1 MLVVYHRGDL
11 ASIDGCMLA
20 KPYRSHR
27 MKLLTTR
34 SRCIAF
40 ALSLSSAVGA
50 VAMQPTAQPAADAI
64 YTGGPIITMNDAA
77 PRAEAVAIKD
87 GTIIAVGTKAEVEK
101 FKAAGTTI
109 IDLAGK
115 TMLPGF
121 IDGHGHVFTTG
132 IQAASANLLPAPDGE
147 GNSIAKIQ
155 EILREYAK
163 TDASR
168 KFNMILGFGYDD
180 AQIAEKRHPTRQD
193 LDAVSTDVPILLIHQ
208 SCHLGAMNS
217 KALELAGITADTKD
231 PQGGVIRREADGKTP
246 NGVLE
251 ETAFMSY
258 AMAIFP
264 KLNAEQFA
272 QLAVMGQDLYIQH
285 GYTTAQEGR
294 ATGPAHNSFAKLA
307 EAGQMKVDVVSYM
320 DMIFTDEPPEMR
332 TPWHSTTYTNRY
344 RIGGVKL
351 NLDGSIQ
358 GKTGYLTQ
366 PYKVPPPG
374 AATNYRGYETL
385 PDKVIAAKVDKAYA
399 NGWQVLA
406 HCNGDAAIDQYI
418 SAVRDAVAK
427 HGKAD
432 RRSVTIHA
440 QMARMDQLDAMKELG
455 IIPSLF
461 GMHCFY
467 WGDWH
472 RDETIGPVRAE
483 KISPAN
489 SALRRGMIFTQH
501 HDSPVAQ
508 PSAIRILS
516 SVVTRRTRSGDI
528 LGADERIGVNDAL
541 KSLTI
546 WGAYQHFEEK
556 TKGSLEVG
564 KVADF
569 VVLSADP
576 FAVDIEDL
584 DELTVVET
592 IKAGKSIY
600 RADAN
605 ATKVGTSTPRQLPQL
620 AGIQW
625 NKPATDEG
633 SQLPPRGIY
642 ADAQPMHLCGCSG
655 CALGH
660 IVTMG
665 TRAVPLAR

>member
-1 MLVVYHRGDL
+1 MRTRLAL
-11 ASIDGCMLA
+11 AS
-20 KPYRSHR
+20 
-27 MKLLTTR
+27 LL
-34 SRCIAF
+34 
-40 ALSLSSAVGA
+40 L
-50 VAMQPTAQPAADAI
+50 VANAYSQPTADTI
-64 YTGGPIITMNDAA
+64 YTGGPIITMNDAT
-77 PRAEAVAIKD
+77 PRAQAVAVKD
-87 GTIIAVGTKAEVEK
+87 GKIIAVGTTQDIEK
-101 FKAAGTTI
+101 FKAPTTNT

-115 TMLPGF
+115 TLLPGF
-121 IDGHGHVFTTG
+121 IDAHGHVFTTG
-132 IQAASANLLPAPDGE
+132 IQAASANILPAPDGE

-163 TDASR
+163 SDASK
-168 KFNMILGFGYDD
+168 KFNLILGFGYDD
-180 AQIAEKRHPTRQD
+180 AQIAEKRHPTRQE
-193 LDAVSTDVPILLIHQ
+193 LDEVSKDIPILIIHQ

-217 KALELAGITADTKD
+217 KALELAKITADTKD

-251 ETAFMSY
+251 ETAFMAY

-272 QLAVMGQDLYIQH
+272 QLAVMGQDLYITH
-285 GYTTAQEGR
+285 GFTTTQEGR
-294 ATGPAHNSFAKLA
+294 ATGPAHTSFVKLA

-320 DMIFTDEPPEMR
+320 DFIFTDEPPEMK
-332 TPWHSTTYTNRY
+332 TPWYSRTYKNGY

-358 GKTGYLTQ
+358 GKTGYLAQ

-406 HCNGDAAIDQYI
+406 HANGDAAIDQYI

-440 QMARMDQLDAMKELG
+440 QTSRMDQLDSMKELG
-455 IIPSLF
+455 IIPSFF

-472 RDETIGPVRAE
+472 RDETLGAVRAE
-483 KISPAN
+483 KISPAQ

-508 PSAIRILS
+508 PSAIRVLS

-528 LGADERIGVNDAL
+528 LGADERISVNDAL
-541 KSLTI
+541 KSLTL

-556 TKGSLEVG
+556 EKGSLETG

-592 IKAGKSIY
+592 IKNGKSIY
-600 RADAN
+600 KAGAKPSKIGAN
-605 ATKVGTSTPRQLPQL
+605 SLHQLPQL
-620 AGIQW
+620 AGMKW
-625 NKPATDEG
+625 DEPAAEAA
-633 SQLPPRGIY
+633 SQRPRRGIAGY
-642 ADAQPMHLCGCSG
+642 AQPTKPCGCAG
-655 CALGH
+655 CTLGH

-665 TRAVPLAR
+665 QREVALSTP

>member
-1 MLVVYHRGDL
+1 MKSL
-11 ASIDGCMLA
+11 ASRIVALA
-20 KPYRSHR
+20 
-27 MKLLTTR
+27 L
-34 SRCIAF
+34 
-40 ALSLSSAVGA
+40 ALSLGSAHPVSA
-50 VAMQPTAQPAADAI
+50 AQPAPGQAADAI
-64 YTGGPIITMNDAA
+64 YSGGPIITMNDAA
-77 PRAEAVAIKD
+77 PRAEAVAVKSGKIL
-87 GTIIAVGTKAEVEK
+87 AVGTKAEVEQ
-101 FKAAGTTI
+101 FRAGGTTT

-115 TMLPGF
+115 ALLPGF
-121 IDGHGHVFTTG
+121 IDAHGHVFTTG
-132 IQAASANLLPAPDGE
+132 VQAASANILPAPDGE

-163 TDASR
+163 TEASR
-168 KFNMILGFGYDD
+168 KFNLILGFGYDD

-193 LDAVSTDVPILLIHQ
+193 LDEVSKDVPILIIHQ

-217 KALELAGITADTKD
+217 KALELAKISADTKD

-251 ETAFMSY
+251 ETAFMAY

-264 KLNAEQFA
+264 RLNAEQFA
-272 QLAVMGQDLYIQH
+272 QLAVMGQDLYITH
-285 GYTTAQEGR
+285 GFTTTQEGR
-294 ATGPAHNSFAKLA
+294 ATGPAHSSFVRLA
-307 EAGQMKVDVVSYM
+307 EAGQMKVDVVAYM
-320 DMIFTDEPPEMR
+320 DMMFTDDPPEMK
-332 TPWHSTTYTNRY
+332 TPWYSREYKNGY

-358 GKTGYLTQ
+358 GKTGYLGQ
-366 PYKVPPPG
+366 PYLNAPEGSP
-374 AATNYRGYETL
+374 TNYRGYETV
-385 PDKVIAAKVDKAYA
+385 PDAVVAGKVDKAYA

-406 HCNGDAAIDQYI
+406 HANGDAAIDQYI

-427 HGKAD
+427 HGTGD
-432 RRSVTIHA
+432 RRSVNIHA
-440 QMARMDQLDAMKELG
+440 QTARLDQLDSMKELG
-455 IIPSLF
+455 IIPSFF

-472 RDETIGPVRAE
+472 RDETLGAVRAE
-483 KISPAN
+483 KISPAR

-508 PSAIRILS
+508 PSAIRVLS

-528 LGADERIGVNDAL
+528 LGADERIGVTEAL

-546 WGAYQHFEEK
+546 WSAYQHFEEK

-576 FAVDIEDL
+576 YAVNIEDL

-592 IKAGKSIY
+592 IKAGASMYK
-600 RADAN
+600 AGTK
-605 ATKVGTSTPRQLPQL
+605 ATKVGAGAAHELPRI
-620 AGIQW
+620 AGVRW
-625 NKPATDEG
+625 DEPADDL
-633 SQLPPRGIY
+633 SHRPRGGIY
-642 ADAQPMHLCGCSG
+642 AYAPVPGPCGCAG
-655 CALGH
+655 CTLGH
-660 IVTMG
+660 IVAMG
-665 TRAVPLAR
+665 RRDVGLRE

>member
-1 MLVVYHRGDL
+1 MNTIAKSFLALGLV
-11 ASIDGCMLA
+11 
-20 KPYRSHR
+20 
-27 MKLLTTR
+27 
-34 SRCIAF
+34 
-40 ALSLSSAVGA
+40 LSPCCVQRAH
-50 VAMQPTAQPAADAI
+50 AQQIAADAI
-64 YTGGPIITMNDAA
+64 YAGGPIITMNDAA
-77 PRAEAVAIKD
+77 PRAEAVAVKD
-87 GTIIAVGTKAEVEK
+87 GRIIAVGTKAEVEK
-101 FKAAGTTI
+101 YKAAGTKF
-109 IDLAGK
+109 IDLRGK
-115 TMLPGF
+115 TLLPGF
-121 IDGHGHVFTTG
+121 IDGHGHVSLTG

-147 GNSIAKIQ
+147 GNSISRIQ

-163 TDASR
+163 TDASEE
-168 KFNMILGFGYDD
+168 FDLILGFGYDD
-180 AQIAEKRHPTRQD
+180 AQIAERRHPTRQD
-193 LDAVSTDVPILLIHQ
+193 LDEVSKDIPILLIHQ
-208 SCHLGAMNS
+208 SCHLGAMNT
-217 KALELAGITADTKD
+217 KALELAGLTAESKD

-251 ETAFMSY
+251 ETAFMLN

-264 KLNAEQFA
+264 KLNAKQFA
-272 QLAVMGQDLYIQH
+272 QLAVMGQDLYIKC
-285 GYTTAQEGR
+285 GFTTAQEGR
-294 ATGPAHNSFAKLA
+294 AAGPTHSSFAALA
-307 EAGQMKVDVVSYM
+307 DAELMKIDVVSYM
-320 DMIFTDEPPEMR
+320 DMVFSNDPPEMKSPWYSR
-332 TPWHSTTYTNRY
+332 TYMNGY

-358 GKTGYLTQ
+358 GKTGYLTK
-366 PYKVPPPG
+366 PYKAPPPG

-385 PDKVIAAKVDKAYA
+385 PDQVVAAKVDKAYS

-427 HGKAD
+427 HGPAD
-432 RRSVTIHA
+432 RRTVVIHA
-440 QMARMDQLDAMKELG
+440 QTARLDQLDSMKELG
-455 IIPSLF
+455 IMPSFF

-472 RDETIGPVRAE
+472 RDETLGAVRAE
-483 KISPAN
+483 MISPAQ

-528 LGADERIGVNDAL
+528 LGADERISVDDAL

-556 TKGSLEVG
+556 EKGSLETG

-576 FAVDIEDL
+576 FAVDIEKL
-584 DELTVVET
+584 SELTVLET
-592 IKAGKSIY
+592 IKGGKSIF
-600 RADAN
+600 
-605 ATKVGTSTPRQLPQL
+605 K
-620 AGIQW
+620 
-625 NKPATDEG
+625 
-633 SQLPPRGIY
+633 
-642 ADAQPMHLCGCSG
+642 ADAQPAKVGAGALPELPPMPLAARADAPPARGVFAYASTTSLMPGSCGCAG

-660 IVTMG
+660 LVTMG
-665 TRAVPLAR
+665 RREVASTAR